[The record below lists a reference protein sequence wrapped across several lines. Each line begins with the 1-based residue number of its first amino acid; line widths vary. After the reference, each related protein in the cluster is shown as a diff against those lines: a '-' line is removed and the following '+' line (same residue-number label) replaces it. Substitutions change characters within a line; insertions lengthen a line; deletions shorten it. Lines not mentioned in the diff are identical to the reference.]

1 MFGWLSGKT
10 PLTTRQLL
18 DNTEPRRIKRALT
31 QIQLVS
37 YKQEFVIRK
46 LPLFKRIKAF
56 LKNTP
61 VNVVFVKFTVETRN
75 KISGN
80 KHFVI
85 LEIPYL
91 KELSTKTLS
100 DIPIKVFSDTLDL
113 KYRFVYELN
122 KTNNLYYDD
131 SIKESLGIALTEKPT
146 VISPRGI
153 AMFDKHLYAVISN
166 INKLKIQY

>member
-1 MFGWLSGKT
+1 MFGWLSGRT

-31 QIQLVS
+31 QIQLLS

-56 LKNTP
+56 IKNGP

-75 KISGN
+75 KENGN
-80 KHFVI
+80 RHFVI

-91 KELSTKTLS
+91 KELSTKSLS

-131 SIKESLGIALTEKPT
+131 SMKESLGIALTEKPT
-146 VISPRGI
+146 KVTPRNV

>member
-1 MFGWLSGKT
+1 MFGWLSGRT

-18 DNTEPRRIKRALT
+18 ENTEPKRIKRALT

-37 YKQEFVIRK
+37 YKQEFIIRK

-56 LKNTP
+56 FTNSN

-75 KISGN
+75 KVNGN
-80 KHFVI
+80 QHFVI

-91 KELSTKTLS
+91 KELSSKTLS
-100 DIPIKVFSDTLDL
+100 DIPIKVYSDTMDL

-122 KTNNLYYDD
+122 KTNNLYYD
-131 SIKESLGIALTEKPT
+131 SSLKNVLGIALTEKPT
-146 VISPRGI
+146 KVTPKGV
-153 AMFDKHLYAVISN
+153 AMFDKHIYAVISN
-166 INKLKIQY
+166 INKLKIKY